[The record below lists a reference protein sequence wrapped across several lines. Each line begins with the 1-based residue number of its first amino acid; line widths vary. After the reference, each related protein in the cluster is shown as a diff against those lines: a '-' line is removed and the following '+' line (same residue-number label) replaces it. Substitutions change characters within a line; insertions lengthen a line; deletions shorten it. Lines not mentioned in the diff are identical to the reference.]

1 MHIQSGGS
9 TLKCSSDILKQ
20 MNYQHNLFYKG
31 EVILY
36 KGEVHVIENEIQMD
50 YVLNLYSY
58 HSNVYQQNLL

>member
-1 MHIQSGGS
+1 
-9 TLKCSSDILKQ
+9 